1 MGHGRRLTDP
11 VDSHVVDPAIYYPS
25 VTERTGMTGA
35 DRFTVFGVYVTD
47 AVADALEDHLYEEA
61 GVLDLE
67 GYFAETPD
75 SVPAGD
81 PGAEVTDALVADAIE
96 GFPTLYDEADFTAV
110 EGVGHDGYDLVR
122 LAAKPARAA
131 ELRDR
136 FQAAATVRDVDLRT
150 VQTAILAAA
159 LSVEPTAD

>member
-1 MGHGRRLTDP
+1 MT
-11 VDSHVVDPAIYYPS
+11 VD
-25 VTERTGMTGA
+25 
-35 DRFTVFGVYVTD
+35 DRYTVFGVYLSRP
-47 AVADALEDHLYEEA
+47 VADALEDHLYEEA

-81 PGAEVTDALVADAIE
+81 PGAEVTDALVADAVE
-96 GFPTLYDEADFTAV
+96 GFPALYDEGDFTAAEAV
-110 EGVGHDGYDLVR
+110 DHDGFDLVR

-159 LSVEPTAD
+159 LGVKPTAD

>member
-1 MGHGRRLTDP
+1 
-11 VDSHVVDPAIYYPS
+11 
-25 VTERTGMTGA
+25 MTGA
-35 DRFTVFGVYVTD
+35 DRYTVFGVYVTD

-75 SVPAGD
+75 SIPAGD
-81 PGAEVTDALVADAIE
+81 PGAEVTDALVADTLEA
-96 GFPTLYDEADFTAV
+96 FPTLYDEADFAAV
-110 EGVGHDGYDLVR
+110 ETVAHDGFDLVR
-122 LAAKPARAA
+122 LAAKPTRAS

-159 LSVEPTAD
+159 LAVEPTAD